1 LGICFVCVRVFF
13 ILGICLM
20 ALGICLML
28 AVGPIYVAFL
38 GSGVVF
44 MAIVRANRDKWV
56 KSKKET

>member
-1 LGICFVCVRVFF
+1 
-13 ILGICLM
+13 M